1 MSGNRFERFA
11 SEAMAA
17 RLHVLTLQNHVHSHE
32 SLYWV
37 ITRDVAGVGLL
48 VELVWYVE
56 SLNNAC
62 RGILDEEGKNR

>member
-1 MSGNRFERFA
+1 MLDRFKRFA

-17 RLHVLTLQNHVHSHE
+17 RLHVLISQKHVHSYE
-32 SLYWV
+32 SLSWV